1 MPPKK
6 NDKGKSK
13 KTETKQKQ
21 KKVEDLTFGLKNKNK
36 SAKVRNY
43 VEQVKNQVNNSGK
56 SKDDRANE
64 TRRKA
69 QEAKKEE
76 EKRKQQEFMDLFKPV
91 QQQKVPF
98 GVDPKTVLCE
108 FFKAGTCTRGSKC
121 KFSHDKAVERKSEKI
136 DLYTDMRD
144 AKKADTMDK
153 WDQKKLEE
161 VTLSKHGNP
170 RTTTT
175 IVCKYFL
182 EAIENGKYGWFWEC
196 PNGGDKCIYR
206 HALPPG
212 FVLKKDKKPEE
223 KEEISLEEF
232 LETERHKLGTN
243 LTPVTLESFQKWK
256 QERKQRKE
264 AEELKAQQAKERAF
278 KAGKMSNM
286 SGRDFFEFNPQLDDG
301 EGDDDSF
308 DFAQYRNADGGY
320 QQAADYSDKR
330 GNSYDDAET
339 SEPLAEK
346 LDDLSINT
354 NNKA

>member
-56 SKDDRANE
+56 TKDDRANE
-64 TRRKA
+64 SRRKA

-76 EKRKQQEFMDLFKPV
+76 EKKKQQEFMELFKPV

-108 FFKAGTCTRGSKC
+108 FFKVGTCTRGSKC

-136 DLYTDMRD
+136 DMYTDMRD

-232 LETERHKLGTN
+232 LETERHKLGPN

-264 AEELKAQQAKERAF
+264 AEEQKAQQAKERAY

-308 DFAQYRNADGGY
+308 DFAQY
-320 QQAADYSDKR
+320 
-330 GNSYDDAET
+330 
-339 SEPLAEK
+339 
-346 LDDLSINT
+346 
-354 NNKA
+354 